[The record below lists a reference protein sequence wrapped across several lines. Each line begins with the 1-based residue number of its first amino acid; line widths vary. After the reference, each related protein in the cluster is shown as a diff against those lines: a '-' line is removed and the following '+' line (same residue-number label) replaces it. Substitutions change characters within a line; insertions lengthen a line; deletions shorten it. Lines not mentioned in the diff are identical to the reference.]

1 MIPVEERLQQAEH
14 AISGIE
20 RLVHGYLEALAG
32 KVVRDNAV
40 HAPSLEKHQFA
51 SHGYAWAATYLEA
64 LRQLADWSGRLLEQG
79 GFTELDQAV
88 FKTGTGAYLQQL
100 LHGIAMS
107 QDEVFRPGDVLSP
120 AILPELMA
128 DDSINQLIRDG
139 NTIENRVRI
148 AELLAGGEQPVDPTL
163 DPTLTLVR
171 EQFRRF
177 TDEEIAGQAGVWH
190 RQDSLIPSGLIRQLA
205 EMGVFAVCIPEQ
217 YGGHALGKLA
227 MCVITEELSRGYLGV
242 GSLATRSEIA
252 AELILKAGTE
262 EQKRRYLPG
271 IASGDILP
279 AVLVTEPDAG
289 SDLAGLKTRAVK
301 AGDCYGITGNKTWST
316 HAGRA
321 NLMVLLARTDPTEKG
336 YRGLSMFLVDKPGGT
351 DAEPFPLQGM
361 SGSEIPVLGY
371 RGMKEYEIS
380 FDGCRANPDGLLGGV
395 EGQGFRQLMASF
407 EAGRLQTAARA
418 VGVAQ
423 NALELALD
431 YARQRVQ
438 FGKPIL
444 AFPRV
449 AGKIGWMAAEI
460 MLLRQLVYFAAR
472 QADTGRRCD
481 VEAGMAK
488 MLSARVAWS
497 CADNAL
503 QIHGGNGY
511 ATEFEISRVLCDARV
526 LSIFEGSAEIQANI
540 IARGLLK
547 RRLQKSTG

>member
-1 MIPVEERLQQAEH
+1 MIPVEERLRQTEH

-20 RLVHGYLEALAG
+20 RLAHGYLETLAG
-32 KVVRDNAV
+32 KVARDNTV
-40 HAPSLEKHQFA
+40 HAPSLEQHQFIA
-51 SHGYAWAATYLEA
+51 HGYAWVATCLEA
-64 LRQLADWSGRLLEQG
+64 LKQLAGWSRQLLEQG
-79 GFTELDQAV
+79 GFTELNQAI
-88 FKTGTGAYLQQL
+88 FKAGTGGYLQQL

-107 QDEVFRPGDVLSP
+107 QDEVFRPEDIPSP
-120 AILPELMA
+120 PMQAELMA
-128 DDSINQLIRDG
+128 DDSIAALIRDG

-148 AELLAGGEQPVDPTL
+148 AELLAYGEEINEPTL
-163 DPTLTLVR
+163 DATLTLVR
-171 EQFRRF
+171 KQFRRLA
-177 TDEEIAGQAGVWH
+177 DEEISGRANEWH
-190 RQDSLIPSGLIRQLA
+190 RQDSLIPSDLIRQLA

-217 YGGHALGKLA
+217 YGGHASGRLA

-242 GSLATRSEIA
+242 GSLATRAEIA
-252 AELILKAGTE
+252 AELILKSGTG
-262 EQKRRYLPG
+262 EQKQRYLPG
-271 IASGDILP
+271 IASGDIVP
-279 AVLVTEPDAG
+279 AILVTEPDAG

-301 AGDCYGITGNKTWST
+301 AGNCYEISGNKTWST
-316 HAGRA
+316 HAARA
-321 NLMVLLARTDPTEKG
+321 NLMVLLARTDLADKG

-351 DAEPFPLQGM
+351 DAEPFPSQGM

-380 FDGCRANPDGLLGGV
+380 FDACRADPDGLLGGV

-407 EAGRLQTAARA
+407 EAGRLQTAARG

-431 YARQRVQ
+431 YAGQRVQ

-460 MLLRQLVYFAAR
+460 MLLRQLVYYAAR

-503 QIHGGNGY
+503 QVHGGNGY
-511 ATEFEISRVLCDARV
+511 ATEFAVSRVLCDARV
-526 LSIFEGSAEIQANI
+526 LSIFEGSAEIQANV
-540 IARGLLK
+540 IARGLIN
-547 RRLQKSTG
+547 RYLQGPGP

>member
-1 MIPVEERLQQAEH
+1 MIPVEERLRQTER

-20 RLVHGYLEALAG
+20 RLAHGYLETLAG
-32 KVVRDNAV
+32 KVARDNSV
-40 HAPSLEKHQFA
+40 HAPSLEQHQFIA
-51 SHGYAWAATYLEA
+51 HGYAWVATYLEA
-64 LRQLADWSGRLLEQG
+64 LKQLAGWSRQLLEQG
-79 GFTELDQAV
+79 GFTELNQAI
-88 FKTGTGAYLQQL
+88 FKAGTGGYLQQL

-107 QDEVFRPGDVLSP
+107 QDEVFRPEDIPSP
-120 AILPELMA
+120 ATQAELMA
-128 DDSINQLIRDG
+128 DDSIAALIRDG

-148 AELLAGGEQPVDPTL
+148 AELLAYGEEINEPTL
-163 DPTLTLVR
+163 DATLTLVR
-171 EQFRRF
+171 EQFRRLA
-177 TDEEIAGQAGVWH
+177 DEEISGRANEWH
-190 RQDSLIPSGLIRQLA
+190 RQDSLIPSDLMRQLA

-217 YGGHALGKLA
+217 YGGHASGRLA

-242 GSLATRSEIA
+242 GSLATRAEIA
-252 AELILKAGTE
+252 AELILKSGTG
-262 EQKRRYLPG
+262 EQKQRYLPG
-271 IASGDILP
+271 IASGDIVP
-279 AVLVTEPDAG
+279 AILVTEPDAG

-301 AGDCYGITGNKTWST
+301 TGNCYEISGSKTWST
-316 HAGRA
+316 HAARA
-321 NLMVLLARTDPTEKG
+321 NLMVLLARTDLADKG

-380 FDGCRANPDGLLGGV
+380 FDGCRADPDGLLGGV

-407 EAGRLQTAARA
+407 EAGRLQTAARG

-431 YARQRVQ
+431 YAGQRVQ

-460 MLLRQLVYFAAR
+460 MLLRQLVYYAAR
-472 QADTGRRCD
+472 QADTGSRCD

-503 QIHGGNGY
+503 QVHGGNGY
-511 ATEFEISRVLCDARV
+511 ATEFAVSRVLCDARV
-526 LSIFEGSAEIQANI
+526 LSIFEGSAEIQANV
-540 IARGLLK
+540 IARGLINRHLAV
-547 RRLQKSTG
+547 

>member
-1 MIPVEERLQQAEH
+1 MIPVEERLRQAEH

-20 RLVHGYLEALAG
+20 RLAHGYLETLAG
-32 KVVRDNAV
+32 KVARDNTV
-40 HAPSLEKHQFA
+40 HAPSLERHQFIA
-51 SHGYAWAATYLEA
+51 HGYAWVATCLEA
-64 LRQLADWSGRLLEQG
+64 LKQLAGWSRQLLEQD
-79 GFTELDQAV
+79 GFTELNQAI
-88 FKTGTGAYLQQL
+88 FRAGTGGYLQQL

-107 QDEVFRPGDVLSP
+107 QDEVFRPEDIHSP
-120 AILPELMA
+120 AIRAELMA
-128 DDSINQLIRDG
+128 DDSIAALIRDG

-148 AELLAGGEQPVDPTL
+148 AELLAYGEEINEPTL
-163 DPTLTLVR
+163 DATLTLVR
-171 EQFRRF
+171 EQFRRLA
-177 TDEEIAGQAGVWH
+177 DEEISGRANEWH
-190 RQDSLIPSGLIRQLA
+190 RQDSLIPSDLIRQLA

-217 YGGHALGKLA
+217 YGGHASGRLA

-242 GSLATRSEIA
+242 GSLATRAEIA
-252 AELILKAGTE
+252 AELILKSGTG
-262 EQKRRYLPG
+262 EQKQRYLPG
-271 IASGDILP
+271 IASGDIVP
-279 AVLVTEPDAG
+279 AILVTEPDAG

-301 AGDCYGITGNKTWST
+301 TGNCYEISGNKTWST
-316 HAGRA
+316 HAARA
-321 NLMVLLARTDPTEKG
+321 NLMVLLARTDLADKG

-380 FDGCRANPDGLLGGV
+380 FDGCRADPDGLLGGV

-407 EAGRLQTAARA
+407 EAGRLQTAARG

-423 NALELALD
+423 NALDLALD
-431 YARQRVQ
+431 YAGQRVQ

-460 MLLRQLVYFAAR
+460 MLLRQLVYYAAR

-503 QIHGGNGY
+503 QVHGGNGY
-511 ATEFEISRVLCDARV
+511 ATEFAVSRVLCDARV
-526 LSIFEGSAEIQANI
+526 LSIFEGSAEIQANV
-540 IARGLLK
+540 IARGLIN
-547 RRLQKSTG
+547 RHLQGPGP

>member
-1 MIPVEERLQQAEH
+1 MIAMEERLQQAEH
-14 AISGIE
+14 AIGSIE
-20 RLVHGYLEALAG
+20 RLSYGYLESLAG
-32 KVVRDNAV
+32 KVVRDSTV
-40 HAPSLEKHQFA
+40 HAPSLEAHQFA
-51 SHGYAWAATYLEA
+51 AHGYAWVATYLEA
-64 LRQLADWSGRLLEQG
+64 LKQLADWSRRLLEED
-79 GFTELDQAV
+79 GFTELNQAI
-88 FKTGTGAYLQQL
+88 FKAGTGGYLQQL

-107 QDEVFRPGDVLSP
+107 QDEVFRPEDLASP
-120 AILPELMA
+120 AIQAELMA
-128 DDSINQLIRDG
+128 DDSMTALIRDG

-148 AELLAGGEQPVDPTL
+148 AELMADGELIDEPTR
-163 DPTLTLVR
+163 DATLTLVR

-177 TDEEIAGQAGVWH
+177 ADEEITGRAGEWH
-190 RQDSLIPSGLIRQLA
+190 RQDSLIPSDLIRQLA

-217 YGGHALGKLA
+217 YGGHASGKLA
-227 MCVITEELSRGYLGV
+227 MCIITEELSRGYLGV

-252 AELILKAGTE
+252 AELILKAGTG
-262 EQKRRYLPG
+262 EQKQRYLPG
-271 IASGDILP
+271 IASGETVP

-301 AGDCYGITGNKTWST
+301 AGDCYEITGNKTWST
-316 HAGRA
+316 HAARA
-321 NLMVLLARTDPTEKG
+321 NLMVLLARTDPADKG

-361 SGSEIPVLGY
+361 RGSEIPVLGY

-380 FDGCRANPDGLLGGV
+380 FDRCRANPDGLLGGV
-395 EGQGFRQLMASF
+395 EGRGFRQLMASF
-407 EAGRLQTAARA
+407 EAGRLQTAARG

-423 NALELALD
+423 NALDLALD

-449 AGKIGWMAAEI
+449 AGKIGWMAVEI
-460 MLLRQLVYFAAR
+460 MLLRQLVYHAAR
-472 QADTGRRCD
+472 QMDTGRRCD

-503 QIHGGNGY
+503 QVHGGNGY
-511 ATEFEISRVLCDARV
+511 ATEFAVSRVLCDARV
-526 LSIFEGSAEIQANI
+526 LSIFEGSAEIQANV
-540 IARGLLK
+540 IARGLINRHLAV
-547 RRLQKSTG
+547 

>member
-1 MIPVEERLQQAEH
+1 MIPVEDRLQQAER
-14 AISGIE
+14 AISAIE
-20 RLVHGYLEALAG
+20 RLVRSYLETLAG
-32 KVVRDNAV
+32 NVVRDNAV
-40 HAPSLEKHQFA
+40 HTPSLERYQFIA
-51 SHGYAWAATYLEA
+51 HGYAWAATYLEA
-64 LRQLADWSGRLLEQG
+64 LKQLAVWYGRLLEQD

-88 FKTGTGAYLQQL
+88 FKAGTGAYLQQL

-107 QDEVFRPGDVLSP
+107 QDEVFRPEDVSSLSD
-120 AILPELMA
+120 LSELMA
-128 DDSINQLIRDG
+128 DDSITALISDG

-148 AELLAGGEQPVDPTL
+148 AELMADGEQFSEPTM
-163 DPTLTLVR
+163 DTTLTLVR

-177 TDEEIAGQAGVWH
+177 ADEEISERANEWH
-190 RQDSLIPSGLIRQLA
+190 RQDSLISSDLIRQLA

-217 YGGHALGKLA
+217 YGGHASGKLA

-262 EQKRRYLPG
+262 EQKIRYLPG
-271 IASGDILP
+271 IASGAILP

-289 SDLAGLKTRAVK
+289 SDLAGLKTRAVR
-301 AGDCYGITGNKTWST
+301 AGDCYQLTGNKTWST
-316 HAGRA
+316 HAARA
-321 NLMVLLARTDPTEKG
+321 NLMVLLARTDPAHKG
-336 YRGLSMFLVDKPGGT
+336 YRGLSMFLVDKPAGT
-351 DAEPFPLQGM
+351 GADPFPLQGM

-423 NALELALD
+423 NALDLALD
-431 YARQRVQ
+431 YAGQRVQ

-503 QIHGGNGY
+503 QVHGGNGY
-511 ATEFEISRVLCDARV
+511 ATEFAVSRVLCDARV
-526 LSIFEGSAEIQANI
+526 LSIFEGSAEIQANV
-540 IARGLLK
+540 IARGLINRHLAV
-547 RRLQKSTG
+547 

>member
-1 MIPVEERLQQAEH
+1 MISVEERLRQTER

-20 RLVHGYLEALAG
+20 KLAHGYLETLAG
-32 KVVRDNAV
+32 KVARDNAV
-40 HAPSLEKHQFA
+40 HAPSLERHQFMA
-51 SHGYAWAATYLEA
+51 HGYAWVATYLEA
-64 LRQLADWSGRLLEQG
+64 LKQLVDWSRQLLAQG
-79 GFTELDQAV
+79 GFTELNQAI
-88 FKTGTGAYLQQL
+88 FKAGTGGYLQQL

-107 QDEVFRPGDVLSP
+107 QDEVFRPEDIPSQ
-120 AILPELMA
+120 AMQAELLA
-128 DDSINQLIRDG
+128 DDSIAALIRDG

-148 AELLAGGEQPVDPTL
+148 AELLAYGEEINEPTL
-163 DPTLTLVR
+163 DATLTLVR
-171 EQFRRF
+171 EQFRRLA
-177 TDEEIAGQAGVWH
+177 DEEISGRANEWH
-190 RQDSLIPSGLIRQLA
+190 QQDSLIPSDLISQLA

-217 YGGHALGKLA
+217 YGGHASGRLA

-242 GSLATRSEIA
+242 GSLATRAEIA
-252 AELILKAGTE
+252 AELILKSGTG
-262 EQKRRYLPG
+262 EQKQRYLPG
-271 IASGDILP
+271 IASGDIVP
-279 AVLVTEPDAG
+279 AILVTEPDAG

-301 AGDCYGITGNKTWST
+301 TGNCYEISGNKTWST
-316 HAGRA
+316 HAARA
-321 NLMVLLARTDPTEKG
+321 NLMVLLARTDLADKG

-380 FDGCRANPDGLLGGV
+380 FDGCRADPDGLLGGV

-407 EAGRLQTAARA
+407 EAGRLQTAARGA
-418 VGVAQ
+418 GVAQ
-423 NALELALD
+423 NALDLALD

-438 FGKPIL
+438 FGKSIL

-460 MLLRQLVYFAAR
+460 MLLRQLVYHTAR
-472 QADTGRRCD
+472 QVDTGRRCD

-488 MLSARVAWS
+488 ILSARVAWS

-511 ATEFEISRVLCDARV
+511 ATEFAVSRVLCDARV
-526 LSIFEGSAEIQANI
+526 LSIFEGSAEIQANV
-540 IARGLLK
+540 IARGLIN
-547 RRLQKSTG
+547 RYLQGPGL

>member
-1 MIPVEERLQQAEH
+1 MIPVEERLQQAQH
-14 AISGIE
+14 AISAIE
-20 RLVHGYLEALAG
+20 RLARAYLETLAG

-40 HAPSLEKHQFA
+40 HAPSLERHQFIA
-51 SHGYAWAATYLEA
+51 HGYAWVATYLEA
-64 LRQLADWSGRLLEQG
+64 LKQLADWYGRLQEHD
-79 GFTELDQAV
+79 GFTELNQAV
-88 FKTGTGAYLQQL
+88 FKAGTGAYLQQL

-107 QDEVFRPGDVLSP
+107 QDEVFRPEDLPSP

-128 DDSINQLIRDG
+128 NASITALIRDG

-148 AELLAGGEQPVDPTL
+148 AGLLADGEQFNEPTL
-163 DPTLTLVR
+163 DTTLTLVR
-171 EQFRRF
+171 DQFRRF
-177 TDEEIAGQAGVWH
+177 ADEEISERAGAWH
-190 RQDSLIPSGLIRQLA
+190 RQDSLIPSDLIRRLA
-205 EMGVFAVCIPEQ
+205 ELGVFAVCIPEQ
-217 YGGHALGKLA
+217 YGGHASGKLA
-227 MCVITEELSRGYLGV
+227 MCIITEELSRGYLGV

-262 EQKRRYLPG
+262 AQKRRYLPG
-271 IASGDILP
+271 IAAGAILP

-289 SDLAGLKTRAVK
+289 SDLAGLKTRAVR
-301 AGDCYGITGNKTWST
+301 AGDCYEITGNKTWST
-316 HAGRA
+316 HAARA
-321 NLMVLLARTDPTEKG
+321 NLMVLLARTDPAHKG
-336 YRGLSMFLVDKPGGT
+336 YRGLSMFLVDKPAGT
-351 DAEPFPLQGM
+351 DADPFPLQGM

-380 FDGCRANPDGLLGGV
+380 FDCCRANPDGLLGGV

-431 YARQRVQ
+431 YAGQRVQ

-449 AGKIGWMAAEI
+449 AGKIGWMAAEL

-472 QADTGRRCD
+472 QVDTGRRSD

-488 MLSARVAWS
+488 MLGARVAWS

-503 QIHGGNGY
+503 QVHGGNGY
-511 ATEFEISRVLCDARV
+511 ATEFTVSRVLCDARV
-526 LSIFEGSAEIQANI
+526 LSIFEGSAEIQANV
-540 IARGLLK
+540 IARGLINRHLAV
-547 RRLQKSTG
+547 

>member
-1 MIPVEERLQQAEH
+1 MIPVEERLQQAER
-14 AISGIE
+14 AISRIE
-20 RLVHGYLEALAG
+20 RLAQGYLETLAV
-32 KVVRDNAV
+32 KVTRDNAV
-40 HAPSLEKHQFA
+40 HAPSLEQHQFIA
-51 SHGYAWAATYLEA
+51 HGYAWVATYLEA
-64 LRQLADWSGRLLEQG
+64 LKQLAGWSRQLLEQG
-79 GFTELDQAV
+79 GFTELNQAT
-88 FKTGTGAYLQQL
+88 FKAGTGGYLQQL

-107 QDEVFRPGDVLSP
+107 QDEVFRPEDIPSP
-120 AILPELMA
+120 AMQAELMA
-128 DDSINQLIRDG
+128 DDSIAALIRDG

-148 AELLAGGEQPVDPTL
+148 AELLAYGEEINEPTL
-163 DPTLTLVR
+163 DATLTLVR

-177 TDEEIAGQAGVWH
+177 ADEEISVRANEWH
-190 RQDSLIPSGLIRQLA
+190 RRDSLIPSDLMRQLA

-217 YGGHALGKLA
+217 YGGHASGRLA

-252 AELILKAGTE
+252 AELILKSGTG
-262 EQKRRYLPG
+262 EQKQRYLPG
-271 IASGDILP
+271 IASGDIVP
-279 AVLVTEPDAG
+279 AILVTEPDAG

-301 AGDCYGITGNKTWST
+301 TGDCYEISGNKTWST
-316 HAGRA
+316 HAARA
-321 NLMVLLARTDPTEKG
+321 NFMVLLARTDLADKG

-380 FDGCRANPDGLLGGV
+380 FDRCRADPEGLLGGV

-407 EAGRLQTAARA
+407 EAGRLQTAARG

-423 NALELALD
+423 NALDLALD

-460 MLLRQLVYFAAR
+460 MLLRQLVYHAAR
-472 QADTGRRCD
+472 QVDTGRRCD

-511 ATEFEISRVLCDARV
+511 ATEFAVSRLLCDARV
-526 LSIFEGSAEIQANI
+526 LSIFEGSAEIQANV
-540 IARGLLK
+540 IARGLINRHLAV
-547 RRLQKSTG
+547 

>member
-1 MIPVEERLQQAEH
+1 MIAMEERLQQAEH
-14 AISGIE
+14 AIGSIE
-20 RLVHGYLEALAG
+20 RLAHGYLESLAG
-32 KVVRDNAV
+32 KVARDNTV

-51 SHGYAWAATYLEA
+51 AHGYAWVATYLEA
-64 LRQLADWSGRLLEQG
+64 LKQLADWSRRLVEQD
-79 GFTELDQAV
+79 GFTELNQAI
-88 FKTGTGAYLQQL
+88 FKAGAGGYLQQL

-107 QDEVFRPGDVLSP
+107 QDEVFRPEDLPSP
-120 AILPELMA
+120 AIRAELIA
-128 DDSINQLIRDG
+128 DDSIAALIRDG
-139 NTIENRVRI
+139 NTIENRVSI
-148 AELLAGGEQPVDPTL
+148 AELMADGELIGEPTG
-163 DPTLTLVR
+163 DATLTLVR

-177 TDEEIAGQAGVWH
+177 ADEEITGRAGEWH
-190 RQDSLIPSGLIRQLA
+190 RQDSLIPSDLIRQLA

-217 YGGHALGKLA
+217 YGGHASGKLA

-252 AELILKAGTE
+252 AELILKAGTG
-262 EQKRRYLPG
+262 EQKQRYLPG
-271 IASGDILP
+271 IASGDIVP

-301 AGDCYGITGNKTWST
+301 AGDCYEITGNKTWST
-316 HAGRA
+316 HAARA
-321 NLMVLLARTDPTEKG
+321 NLMVLLARTDPAHKG
-336 YRGLSMFLVDKPGGT
+336 YRGLSMFLVDKPAGT

-361 SGSEIPVLGY
+361 RGSEIPVLGY

-380 FDGCRANPDGLLGGV
+380 FDRCRANPDGLLGGV

-407 EAGRLQTAARA
+407 EAGRLQTAARG

-423 NALELALD
+423 NALDLALD

-460 MLLRQLVYFAAR
+460 MLLRQLVYHAAR
-472 QADTGRRCD
+472 QMDTGRRCD

-503 QIHGGNGY
+503 QVHGGNGY
-511 ATEFEISRVLCDARV
+511 ATEFAVSRVLCDARV
-526 LSIFEGSAEIQANI
+526 LSIFEGSAEIQANV
-540 IARGLLK
+540 IARGLINRHLAV
-547 RRLQKSTG
+547 

>member
-1 MIPVEERLQQAEH
+1 MIPVEERLQQTEH
-14 AISGIE
+14 AISAVD
-20 RLVHGYLEALAG
+20 RLVRGYLETLAAA
-32 KVVRDNAV
+32 VVRDHAV
-40 HAPSLEKHQFA
+40 HAPSLEQHQFA
-51 SHGYAWAATYLEA
+51 AHGYAWAATYLEA
-64 LRQLADWSGRLLEQG
+64 LKQLADWSGRLLEQDA
-79 GFTELDQAV
+79 FTELDQV
-88 FKTGTGAYLQQL
+88 IFKVGTGGYLQQL

-107 QDEVFRPGDVLSP
+107 QDEVFRPEDIPSP
-120 AILPELMA
+120 SILPEIMT
-128 DDSINQLIRDG
+128 DDSVSELLRDG

-148 AELLAGGEQPVDPTL
+148 AELLADGEQSGEPAL
-163 DPTLTLVR
+163 DTTLTLVR

-177 TDEEIAGQAGVWH
+177 AEEEISERAGEWH

-205 EMGVFAVCIPEQ
+205 DMGVFAVCIPEQ
-217 YGGHALGKLA
+217 YGGHASGKLA
-227 MCVITEELSRGYLGV
+227 MCIITEELSRGYLGV

-271 IASGDILP
+271 IASGAILP

-301 AGDCYGITGNKTWST
+301 AGGRYELTGNKTWST
-316 HAGRA
+316 HAARA
-321 NLMVLLARTDPTEKG
+321 NLMVLLARTDPAHKG
-336 YRGLSMFLVDKPGGT
+336 YRGLSMFLVDKPAGT

-380 FDGCRANPDGLLGGV
+380 FDGCRTDPDALLGGV

-423 NALELALD
+423 NALDLALD
-431 YARQRVQ
+431 YARQRIQ
-438 FGKPIL
+438 FGKPVL

-472 QADTGRRCD
+472 RADTGRRCD

-503 QIHGGNGY
+503 QVHGGNGY
-511 ATEFEISRVLCDARV
+511 ATEFAVSRVLCDARV
-526 LSIFEGSAEIQANI
+526 LSIFEGSAEIQANV
-540 IARGLLK
+540 IARGLLN
-547 RRLQKSTG
+547 RGL

>member
-1 MIPVEERLQQAEH
+1 MISVEERLRQTEH

-20 RLVHGYLEALAG
+20 RLAHGYLETLAG

-40 HAPSLEKHQFA
+40 HTPSLEKHQFIA
-51 SHGYAWAATYLEA
+51 HGYAWVATYLEA
-64 LRQLADWSGRLLEQG
+64 LRQLVYWAGRLVEQD
-79 GFTELDQAV
+79 GFSELNQVV
-88 FKTGTGAYLQQL
+88 FKVGTGGYLQQL
-100 LHGIAMS
+100 RHGIAMS
-107 QDEVFRPGDVLSP
+107 QDEVFRLGDIPSP
-120 AILPELMA
+120 EILAELM
-128 DDSINQLIRDG
+128 DDESIAALIRDG

-148 AELLAGGEQPVDPTL
+148 AGLLADGEQSGEPTL

-171 EQFRRF
+171 DQFRRF
-177 TDEEIAGQAGVWH
+177 ADEEITGQAGVWH
-190 RQDSLIPSGLIRQLA
+190 RQDSLIPSDLIRQMA

-217 YGGHALGKLA
+217 YGGHASGKLA
-227 MCVITEELSRGYLGV
+227 MCIITEELSRGYLGV

-252 AELILKAGTE
+252 AELILKDGTD
-262 EQKRRYLPG
+262 EQKERYLPG
-271 IASGDILP
+271 IASGAILP

-301 AGDCYGITGNKTWST
+301 AGDCYEITGNKTWST
-316 HAGRA
+316 HAARA
-321 NLMVLLARTDPTEKG
+321 NLMMLLARTDPAHRG
-336 YRGLSMFLVDKPGGT
+336 SRGLSLFLLDKPGGT

-380 FDGCRANPDGLLGGV
+380 FDACRAGPDSLLGGV

-460 MLLRQLVYFAAR
+460 MLLRQLVYHAAR
-472 QADTGRRCD
+472 EADTGRRCD

-488 MLSARVAWS
+488 MLGARVAWS

-503 QIHGGNGY
+503 QVHGGNGY
-511 ATEFEISRVLCDARV
+511 ATEFDISRVLCDARV

-540 IARGLLK
+540 IARGLLN
-547 RRLQKSTG
+547 RRL

>member
-1 MIPVEERLQQAEH
+1 MITMEEQLRQAER

-20 RLVHGYLEALAG
+20 SLAQGYLDTLAG
-32 KVVRDNAV
+32 EVVRDNAI
-40 HAPSLEKHQFA
+40 HAPSLEQRQFSA
-51 SHGYAWAATYLEA
+51 HGYAWVATYLEA
-64 LRQLADWSGRLLEQG
+64 LRQLANWYGELLDRDG
-79 GFTELDQAV
+79 ITELDHAV
-88 FKTGTGAYLQQL
+88 FKTGTGGYLQQL

-107 QDEVFRPGDVLSP
+107 QDEVFRPGDIPSP
-120 AILPELMA
+120 AIHAELM
-128 DDSINQLIRDG
+128 DDKAIAALIRDG
-139 NTIENRVRI
+139 NTIENRVLI
-148 AELLAGGEQPVDPTL
+148 AELLAGGEQSGEATL
-163 DPTLTLVR
+163 DATLALVR
-171 EQFRRF
+171 DQFRRF
-177 TDEEIAGQAGVWH
+177 ADEEITGQAGEWH
-190 RQDSLIPSGLIRQLA
+190 RQDSLIPSGLVRQLA

-217 YGGHALGKLA
+217 YGGHASGKLA
-227 MCVITEELSRGYLGV
+227 MCIIAEELSRGYLGV

-301 AGDCYGITGNKTWST
+301 AGDCYEITGNKTWST
-316 HAGRA
+316 HAARA
-321 NLMVLLARTDPTEKG
+321 NLVVLLARTDPADKG
-336 YRGLSMFLVDKPGGT
+336 HRGLSMFLLDKPGGT

-380 FDGCRANPDGLLGGV
+380 FDGCKTSPDGLLGGV

-407 EAGRLQTAARA
+407 EAGRLQTAARG
-418 VGVAQ
+418 VGVAR

-431 YARQRVQ
+431 YAGQRVQ

-488 MLSARVAWS
+488 MLAARVAWS
-497 CADNAL
+497 CADNGL

-540 IARGLLK
+540 IARGLLN
-547 RRLQKSTG
+547 RSL

>member
-14 AISGIE
+14 AISAIE
-20 RLVHGYLEALAG
+20 RLAHGYLESLAG
-32 KVVRDNAV
+32 RVVRDNAV
-40 HAPSLEKHQFA
+40 HAPSLEKHQYIA
-51 SHGYAWAATYLEA
+51 HGCAWVATYLEA
-64 LRQLADWSGRLLEQG
+64 LKQLAGWSRRLQEQD
-79 GFTELDQAV
+79 GFTELNQAV
-88 FKTGTGAYLQQL
+88 FKAGTGGYLQQL

-107 QDEVFRPGDVLSP
+107 QDEVFRPEDLPSP
-120 AILPELMA
+120 AIQAELMA
-128 DDSINQLIRDG
+128 DDSITALIRDG
-139 NTIENRVRI
+139 NTVENRVRI
-148 AELLAGGEQPVDPTL
+148 TELMADGALIDEPTQ
-163 DPTLTLVR
+163 DATLTLVR

-177 TDEEIAGQAGVWH
+177 ADEEIAGQAGEWH

-205 EMGVFAVCIPEQ
+205 DMGVFAVCIPER
-217 YGGHALGKLA
+217 YGGHASGKLA

-252 AELILKAGTE
+252 AELLLKAGTR
-262 EQKRRYLPG
+262 EQKQRYLPG
-271 IASGDILP
+271 IASGDIVP

-289 SDLAGLKTRAVK
+289 SDLAGLKSRAVK
-301 AGDCYGITGNKTWST
+301 AGDCYEITGNKTWST
-316 HAGRA
+316 HAARA
-321 NLMVLLARTDPTEKG
+321 NLMVLLARTDPAHKG

-351 DAEPFPLQGM
+351 DAEPFLLQGM
-361 SGSEIPVLGY
+361 RGSEIPVLGY

-380 FDGCRANPDGLLGGV
+380 FDRCRADPDGLLGGV

-407 EAGRLQTAARA
+407 EAGRLQTAARG

-431 YARQRVQ
+431 YAGQRVQ

-503 QIHGGNGY
+503 QVHGGNGY

-547 RRLQKSTG
+547 RRL

>member
-1 MIPVEERLQQAEH
+1 MIAMEERLQQAEH
-14 AISGIE
+14 AIGSIE
-20 RLVHGYLEALAG
+20 RLAHGYLESLAG
-32 KVVRDNAV
+32 KVVRDKTV
-40 HAPSLEKHQFA
+40 HTPSLEKHQFA
-51 SHGYAWAATYLEA
+51 AHGYAWVATYLAA
-64 LRQLADWSGRLLEQG
+64 LKQLAGWSRRLLEQD
-79 GFTELDQAV
+79 GFTELNQAV
-88 FKTGTGAYLQQL
+88 FQAGTGGYLQQL

-107 QDEVFRPGDVLSP
+107 QDEVFRPEDLASP
-120 AILPELMA
+120 AIQAELMA
-128 DDSINQLIRDG
+128 DDSIAALIRDG

-148 AELLAGGEQPVDPTL
+148 AELMADGELIDEPTR
-163 DPTLTLVR
+163 DTTLTLVR

-177 TDEEIAGQAGVWH
+177 ADEEIAGRAGEWH
-190 RQDSLIPSGLIRQLA
+190 RQDSLIPSDLIRQLA
-205 EMGVFAVCIPEQ
+205 DMGVFAVCIPER
-217 YGGHALGKLA
+217 YGGHASGKLA

-252 AELILKAGTE
+252 AELILKAGTR
-262 EQKRRYLPG
+262 EQKQRYLPG
-271 IASGDILP
+271 IASGETVP

-301 AGDCYGITGNKTWST
+301 AGDCYEITGNKTWST
-316 HAGRA
+316 HAARA
-321 NLMVLLARTDPTEKG
+321 NLMVLLARTDLEDKG

-361 SGSEIPVLGY
+361 RGSEIPVLGY

-380 FDGCRANPDGLLGGV
+380 FDRCRANPDGLLGGV

-407 EAGRLQTAARA
+407 EAGRLQTAARG

-423 NALELALD
+423 NALDLALD

-460 MLLRQLVYFAAR
+460 MLLRQLVYHAAR
-472 QADTGRRCD
+472 QVDTGRRCD

-503 QIHGGNGY
+503 QVHGGNGY
-511 ATEFEISRVLCDARV
+511 ATEFAVSRVLCDARV
-526 LSIFEGSAEIQANI
+526 LSIFEGSAEIQANV
-540 IARGLLK
+540 IARGLINRHLAV
-547 RRLQKSTG
+547 